1 MNRPMFPRHRTL
13 RLIAVTGE
21 DHGAICYAFNK
32 MQAAKLFKLA
42 YPGGRITHINY
53 TTCQP

>member
-1 MNRPMFPRHRTL
+1 MFPRHRTL

-42 YPGGRITHINY
+42 YPGERITHINY
-53 TTCQP
+53 TTCLP

>member
-42 YPGGRITHINY
+42 YPGERITHINY
-53 TTCQP
+53 TTCLP